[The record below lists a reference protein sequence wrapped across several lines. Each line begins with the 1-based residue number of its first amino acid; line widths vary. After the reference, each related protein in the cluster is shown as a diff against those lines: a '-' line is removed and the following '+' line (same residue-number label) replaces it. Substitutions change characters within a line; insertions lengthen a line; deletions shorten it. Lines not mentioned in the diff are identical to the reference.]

1 MPSLD
6 FTEIQTKANQFETLF
21 KGLGSLINL
30 LAIFSNCPSLGDLFD
45 QFHIP
50 YSPFTN
56 QKEYCLLYNAIVVSF
71 LFYL

>member
-6 FTEIQTKANQFETLF
+6 FTQITTKSTEFETRF
-21 KGLGSLINL
+21 KGLGSLMNL
-30 LAIFSNCPSLGDLFD
+30 LAVFCNCPALGDVFS

-56 QKEYCLLYNAIVVSF
+56 KKDCCLLYNAIVWFYF
-71 LFYL
+71 LDL

>member
-6 FTEIQTKANQFETLF
+6 FTQIQTKANQFETLF

-56 QKEYCLLYNAIVVSF
+56 QKECCLLYNAIVSSF
-71 LFYL
+71 YFLS